1 MTSLTR
7 QDVQSVVDQARGRL
21 TDFVASRQD
30 MQVLQDAVKGL
41 TSVMNQNQ
49 NLLRQEENQYIQL
62 VRRMSGLE
70 SRLITLERE
79 LQQLNRTLS
88 QVAGNQ
94 LADRA
99 NGRVILNRA
108 GAGQQGYV
116 YNVS

>member
-7 QDVQSVVDQARGRL
+7 QDVQTVVDQARGRL

-30 MQVLQDAVKGL
+30 MQVVQDAVKGL
-41 TSVMNQNQ
+41 TSVVNQNQ
-49 NLLRQEENQYIQL
+49 NILRQEENQYIQL

-88 QVAGNQ
+88 QVVGNQ

-99 NGRVILNRA
+99 NGRVVLTRP
-108 GAGQQGYV
+108 GQQGYV
-116 YNVS
+116 YNVA